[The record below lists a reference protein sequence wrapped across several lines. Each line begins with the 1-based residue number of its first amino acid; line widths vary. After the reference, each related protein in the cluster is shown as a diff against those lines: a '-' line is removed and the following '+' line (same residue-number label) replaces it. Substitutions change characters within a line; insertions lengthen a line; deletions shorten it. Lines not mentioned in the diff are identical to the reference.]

1 MSENTGQD
9 KATVTEQATAGGE
22 VSGENASLWGDAWRQ
37 LIRNPM
43 FIIASIVLVVFIA
56 MAIAPQ
62 WFTSL
67 DPNPRECF
75 ILDARESP
83 NAAAW
88 FGKDLLGCDYYTR
101 VVYGARNSLLI
112 GVTATLGAVIIA
124 LVLGLSAGYY
134 GGIIDT
140 IVSRAVDI
148 IFALPFIL
156 GALVFLNVLESR
168 SVWTVAGVLII
179 FSWPTMTRLMRS
191 SVIAVR
197 QNEYVM
203 AARAL
208 GAGGFTIMV
217 RHILPN
223 SLAPL
228 VVLATVMVGG
238 IIGAEATLTFLGV
251 GLQLPAISW
260 GLQLADASQPGYV
273 EQSPHLLLFPAVFVG
288 LAVFCFMV
296 MGDALRD
303 ALDPKRK

>member
-1 MSENTGQD
+1 MSEHVGED
-9 KATVTEQATAGGE
+9 KTTVTEQAQVGGE
-22 VSGENASLWGDAWRQ
+22 VSGENASLWGDAWKQ

-43 FIIASIVLVVFIA
+43 FIIAGIVLLVFIA
-56 MAIAPQ
+56 MAAMPQ

-67 DPNPRECF
+67 DPDPRQCS
-75 ILDARESP
+75 ILNVNQTPSAD
-83 NAAAW
+83 AW
-88 FGKDLLGCDYYTR
+88 FGTDRLGCDYYTR
-101 VVYGARNSLLI
+101 VIYGARNSLI
-112 GVTATLGAVIIA
+112 VGVLVTLGAVLIS
-124 LVLGLSAGYY
+124 LTLGLIAGYY
-134 GGIIDT
+134 GGVIDT
-140 IVSRAVDI
+140 LVSRAVDVV
-148 IFALPFIL
+148 FALPFIL
-156 GALVFLNVLESR
+156 GAIVFLNSIEQR
-168 SVWTVAGVLII
+168 SVWTVSFILIL

-208 GAGGFTIMV
+208 GASGFTIMV

-238 IIGAEATLTFLGV
+238 IIGAEATLTYLNV
-251 GLQLPAISW
+251 GLQLPSISW
-260 GLQLADASQPGYV
+260 GLQLSDSQNLV
-273 EQSPHLLLFPAVFVG
+273 EQFPHLLLFPALFVG

-296 MGDALRD
+296 LGDALRD